1 MKWIGD
7 MSTRAKL
14 MSSFV
19 ALLCLTIF
27 VGVFSVRRL
36 GNVAAIAEEFDKDWI
51 PSVKLMGSTRAGLR
65 KYQVARLSH
74 ILSTSEQGMLTYD
87 KVMQEA
93 ISGINHDLDEYE
105 KLVHNDEDRRHTADL
120 RLSVQHFLN
129 EDAKVVQ
136 LSRRGQKLEARDLAL
151 GEAETR
157 YEEAVTRINAQVKFT
172 QGLAT
177 RRAEEATQTYES
189 SRISIAAVVS
199 ASLLLGLVLS
209 LAISRSVA
217 VAIARLMHVIIDLGK
232 GRLTSRVDSSS
243 GDEFGKMSA
252 ALNQSLDELCATL
265 NNVNEI
271 SLELGNTAQQLSSAA
286 QSIAAGA
293 QEQASSLEQT
303 AASLEEISSMVKQ
316 NSDNA
321 QHAAEIANEA
331 RTAAEHGGQVVGAAV
346 SAMDE
351 ITRSSKTIAEIITT
365 IDEIAFQTNLLA
377 LNAAVEA
384 ARAGDQGRGFGVVA
398 SEIRTLSRRT
408 ASAAKEIRGLIVDAS
423 AKVETGTEQVNHS
436 GTTLQDIVRSVKRMT
451 DMVSDIAGASRD
463 QNAGIGQ
470 VNMAVSQVDQV
481 TQANAAHTEELSS
494 TAESLSEKAEHL
506 QQLLAGFTF
515 SDALRSRERGQA
527 NVKPALPSARAPRVR
542 FAAPPLRGT
551 HNRSGN
557 HAAANGHAGF
567 EDF

>member
-1 MKWIGD
+1 MRWLSNT
-7 MSTRAKL
+7 STRAKL
-14 MSSFV
+14 MGSFI

-27 VGVFSVRRL
+27 VGVFSVRKL
-36 GNVAAIAEEFDKDWI
+36 GSVAAIAQEFDKDWI

-74 ILSTSEQGMLTYD
+74 ILSTSEDGMLKYD

-93 ISGINHDLDEYE
+93 IAGINHDLDEYE
-105 KLVHNDEDRRHTADL
+105 KLVHSDEDARQIAAV
-120 RLSVQHFLN
+120 RLSVQQFLA
-129 EDAKVVQ
+129 EDAKVVH
-136 LSRRGQKLEARDLAL
+136 LSRRNQKLEARDLAL
-151 GEAETR
+151 GDAEVR
-157 YEEAVTRINAQVKFT
+157 YEDAVGRINAQVKFT

-189 SRISIAAVVS
+189 SRVSIAAVVV

-209 LAISRSVA
+209 MTISRSVA
-217 VAIARLMHVIIDLGK
+217 AAIDLLMRVIVDLGK
-232 GRLTSRVDSSS
+232 GHLTSRVVTTS
-243 GDEFGKMSA
+243 GDEFGKMSI
-252 ALNQSLDELCATL
+252 ALNQSLDELCSTL
-265 NNVNEI
+265 SNVNEI

-286 QSIAAGA
+286 QSIASGA

-303 AASLEEISSMVKQ
+303 AASLEEISTMVKQ

-331 RTAAEHGGQVVGAAV
+331 RNAAEHGGQVVGAAV

-398 SEIRTLSRRT
+398 SEIRMLSRRT

-423 AKVETGTEQVNHS
+423 AKVETGTAQVNHS
-436 GTTLQDIVRSVKRMT
+436 GTTLQEIVRSVKRMT

-470 VNMAVSQVDQV
+470 VNTAVSQVDQV

-506 QQLLAGFTF
+506 QQLLSGFTF
-515 SDALRSRERGQA
+515 SDVVVRRERPQA
-527 NVKPALPSARAPRVR
+527 PSKSTWQGGRPPRVR
-542 FAAPPLRGT
+542 AGAQEVKSARGGAAR
-551 HNRSGN
+551 N
-557 HAAANGHAGF
+557 AANGHF
-567 EDF
+567 EEF

>member
-36 GNVAAIAEEFDKDWI
+36 ENVAAIAHEFDKDWI
-51 PSVKLMGSTRAGLR
+51 PSVKLMGSVRAGLR

-74 ILSTSEQGMLTYD
+74 ILSTAQEPMLAYD
-87 KVMQEA
+87 KIMQEA

-105 KLVHNDEDRRHTADL
+105 KLVHNDEDRRQIA
-120 RLSVQHFLN
+120 SVRQSIQQFIA
-129 EDAKVVQ
+129 EDAKAVQ
-136 LSRRGQKLEARDLAL
+136 LSRHGQKLEARDLAL
-151 GEAETR
+151 GDIESR
-157 YEEAVTRINAQVKFT
+157 YDDAVTRINAQVKFT

-177 RRAEEATQTYES
+177 QRAEDATQTYES
-189 SRISIAAVVS
+189 SRTSIAAVVL

-209 LAISRSVA
+209 LAISRNVA
-217 VAIARLMHVIIDLGK
+217 QAIERLMHVIIDLGK
-232 GRLTSRVDSSS
+232 GRLTSRVDTRS

-252 ALNQSLDELCATL
+252 ALNQSLDELCSTL
-265 NNVNEI
+265 SNVNEI

-286 QSIAAGA
+286 QSIASGA

-321 QHAAEIANEA
+321 QHAAEIANET

-398 SEIRTLSRRT
+398 SEIRTLSGRT
-408 ASAAKEIRGLIVDAS
+408 SSAAKEIRGLIVDAS

-436 GTTLQDIVRSVKRMT
+436 GTTLQEIVRSVKRMT
-451 DMVSDIAGASRD
+451 DMVSHIAGASRD

-494 TAESLSEKAEHL
+494 TAESLAEKAEHL
-506 QQLLAGFTF
+506 QQLLAGFAF
-515 SDALRSRERGQA
+515 SDAPVRREQPRPH
-527 NVKPALPSARAPRVR
+527 NKPAHSAPTARVR
-542 FAAPPLRGT
+542 FVTQPSRAARSRNGG
-551 HNRSGN
+551 HNG
-557 HAAANGHAGF
+557 ANGHASF
-567 EDF
+567 EEF

>member
-19 ALLCLTIF
+19 ALLCLTIY
-27 VGVFSVRRL
+27 VGAFSVRRL
-36 GNVAAIAEEFDKDWI
+36 ENIAAIAHEFDKDWI
-51 PSVKLMGSTRAGLR
+51 PSVKLMGSVRAGLR

-74 ILSTSEQGMLTYD
+74 ILSTAQEPMLSYD
-87 KVMQEA
+87 KIMLEA

-105 KLVHNDEDRRHTADL
+105 KLVHNDEDRRQIA
-120 RLSVQHFLN
+120 SVRQSIQQFIAV
-129 EDAKVVQ
+129 DAKAVQ
-136 LSRRGQKLEARDLAL
+136 LSRHGQKLEARDLAL
-151 GEAETR
+151 GDIESR
-157 YEEAVTRINAQVKFT
+157 YDDAVTRINAQVKFT

-177 RRAEEATQTYES
+177 QRAEDATQTYES
-189 SRISIAAVVS
+189 SRTSIAAVVL

-209 LAISRSVA
+209 LAISRNVA
-217 VAIARLMHVIIDLGK
+217 QAIERLMHVIIDLGK
-232 GRLTSRVDSSS
+232 GRLTSRVDTRS

-252 ALNQSLDELCATL
+252 ALNQSLDELCSTL
-265 NNVNEI
+265 SNVNEI

-286 QSIAAGA
+286 QSIASGA

-321 QHAAEIANEA
+321 QHAAEIANET

-398 SEIRTLSRRT
+398 SEIRTLSGRT
-408 ASAAKEIRGLIVDAS
+408 SSAAKEIRTLIVDAS

-436 GTTLQDIVRSVKRMT
+436 GTTLQEIVRSVKRMT
-451 DMVSDIAGASRD
+451 DMVSHIAGASRD

-494 TAESLSEKAEHL
+494 TAESLAEKAEHL
-506 QQLLAGFTF
+506 QQLLAGFAF
-515 SDALRSRERGQA
+515 SDAPVRREQPRPH
-527 NVKPALPSARAPRVR
+527 NKPAHSAPTARVR
-542 FAAPPLRGT
+542 FVAQPSRAARSRNGS
-551 HNRSGN
+551 HNG
-557 HAAANGHAGF
+557 ANGHASF
-567 EDF
+567 EEF

>member
-1 MKWIGD
+1 MSWIRD

-27 VGVFSVRRL
+27 VGAFSVRQL
-36 GNVAAIAEEFDKDWI
+36 GSVAAIADEFDKDWI

-74 ILSTSEQGMLTYD
+74 ILSTSDEGMGTYD

-105 KLVHNDEDRRHTADL
+105 KLVHNEEDGRQIAAVKQ
-120 RLSVQHFLN
+120 SVQQFLA

-136 LSRRGQKLEARDLAL
+136 LSRHNQKIEARDLAL
-151 GEAETR
+151 GDAESR
-157 YEEAVTRINAQVKFT
+157 YEEAVGRINAQVKFT

-177 RRAEEATQTYES
+177 RRAEEATRTYEN
-189 SRISIAAVVS
+189 SRVSIGGVVV
-199 ASLLLGLVLS
+199 ASLFLGLVLA
-209 LAISRSVA
+209 LTISRTIA
-217 VAIARLMHVIIDLGK
+217 AAIERLMRVIVDLGK
-232 GRLTSRVDSSS
+232 GRLTSRVESTS
-243 GDEFGKMSA
+243 GDEFGKMSS
-252 ALNQSLDELCATL
+252 ALNQSLDELCGTL
-265 NNVNEI
+265 SNVNEI

-286 QSIAAGA
+286 QSIASGA

-303 AASLEEISSMVKQ
+303 AASLEEISTMVRQ

-331 RTAAEHGGQVVGAAV
+331 RGAAEHGGQVVGAAV
-346 SAMDE
+346 AAMDE

-398 SEIRTLSRRT
+398 AEIRTLSRRT

-423 AKVETGTEQVNHS
+423 TKVETGTEQVNHS
-436 GTTLQDIVRSVKRMT
+436 GTTLQEIVRSVKRMT
-451 DMVSDIAGASRD
+451 DMVSDIASASRD

-470 VNMAVSQVDQV
+470 VNTAVSQVDQV

-506 QQLLAGFTF
+506 QHLLSGFTF
-515 SDALRSRERGQA
+515 TDAVPRRER
-527 NVKPALPSARAPRVR
+527 PATVRPAWQGSRPPVRVR
-542 FAAPPLRGT
+542 SGT
-551 HNRSGN
+551 HEIRAARSGN
-557 HAAANGHAGF
+557 AQRSIANGHASF
-567 EDF
+567 EEF